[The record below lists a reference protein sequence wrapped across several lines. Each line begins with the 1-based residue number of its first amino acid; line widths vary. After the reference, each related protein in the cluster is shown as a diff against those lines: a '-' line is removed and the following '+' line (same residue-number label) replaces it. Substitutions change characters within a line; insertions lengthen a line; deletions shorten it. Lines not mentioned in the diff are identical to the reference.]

1 MSSSDSAVDINAL
14 SHAEAAEAFVRCCG
28 SPAFGELMARA
39 RPFQSHG
46 AMVAAS
52 RRVWHTEC
60 TLGEWKLA
68 FEAHPVI
75 GDVSQLREKFASTA
89 QWCEGEQSAALASSN
104 EATLLELQ
112 EWNRKYEEKFGHI
125 FIICASGKPAHEILA
140 ALKERYPNSPYAE
153 YGITA
158 EEQQK
163 ITELRL
169 EKLQV
174 SFDAGPKSRV
184 GTIASQMSGSAT
196 AKTPPP
202 APAKRS
208 PVTTHVLDTTRGRPA
223 EGVPINLETV
233 SVADGSSW
241 NVSGV
246 TDADGRVGNLLPP
259 THDLQAGHDRITFE
273 CEEYL
278 RRTSGAAGFYPKVS
292 IDFFVKAT
300 QRREHYHV
308 TLLLQAYGYGTY
320 RGS

>member
-202 APAKRS
+202 GCHMAAPSRC
-208 PVTTHVLDTTRGRPA
+208 PPA
-223 EGVPINLETV
+223 DPACT
-233 SVADGSSW
+233 APGS
-241 NVSGV
+241 G
-246 TDADGRVGNLLPP
+246 A
-259 THDLQAGHDRITFE
+259 LQAR
-273 CEEYL
+273 C
-278 RRTSGAAGFYPKVS
+278 SAVQP
-292 IDFFVKAT
+292 
-300 QRREHYHV
+300 
-308 TLLLQAYGYGTY
+308 
-320 RGS
+320 